1 MMKKIAILSML
12 ILNFNLNASELILE
26 LQNEQIN
33 MLRDFVVKVK
43 DRENSKK
50 IEILFEKIKK
60 QKLSKNI
67 ELDFSNKKYNF
78 SINYN
83 IYENKNK
90 EKCINVLQKIDKTKW
105 DILIVNEKI
114 LNTNKEEIKLFEL
127 FDLCSVVKENENIKI
142 KLIKK

>member
-1 MMKKIAILSML
+1 MKKIALLSML
-12 ILNFNLNASELILE
+12 IFNFNLNASELILE

-67 ELDFSNKKYNF
+67 ELDFSNKEYNF

-90 EKCINVLQKIDKTKW
+90 ENCINVLQKIDKTKW
-105 DILIVNEKI
+105 DILILNERSI
-114 LNTNKEEIKLFEL
+114 NTNKEEIKLFEL
-127 FDLCSVVKENENIKI
+127 FDLCSFVKENENIKI
-142 KLIKK
+142 QLIIQY